1 MNIKTPCPDARRLEG
16 LLHDSLPPV
25 EQSAL
30 TEHVGDC
37 SACQRALDDL
47 AAGPE
52 PERLREAESAR
63 PDSGSAYWSAVAQL
77 EKGMTEELPSKGQ
90 EEVSPRP
97 RQPRVP
103 DVPLDFLSRS
113 DDPAHLGMLDH
124 FAIVGVI
131 GRGGMGLVL
140 RGLDTCLQRDVAL
153 KVLDPSLV
161 EDETAHKRFCREAR
175 AAASI
180 THENVVAVHHVAEE
194 ETSEVPYL
202 VMQMIEGESLEER
215 LARTGAPDV
224 KEIVRIG
231 REIAEGLAAA
241 HAKGLIHRDVKPANV
256 LLEQGT
262 GRVKLT
268 DFGLARAAEDVRL
281 TLSGMVT
288 GTPLYMAPEQA
299 RGEEVDHRGDL
310 FSLGVLLYE
319 LCTGRTPFEAKT
331 PLAVMKKLTD
341 ERHAPV
347 RELRPDAP
355 AWLVDV
361 IDRLLAKSPADRFQ
375 SAREVAD
382 LLDQYWSA
390 MKTSSEVIPICPHKR
405 RKRIQLALLLSAA
418 VVVGA
423 LVTASALWLWPGRA
437 GDTAAQ
443 ENTSPALAVLRG
455 NSGTVWGVAFSP
467 DDRTLAM
474 GIEDGTVKLWD
485 LEAKNVRA
493 TLTGHRASVWSL
505 AFSRDGT
512 VLITSSDDNT
522 ARVWDLA
529 SSSTVKTLTTSA
541 AGRVAVFG
549 RDDGSV
555 YTGDRGGNV
564 RVWSLATGNELRS
577 WRHSGAI
584 YTLALSPDGKTV
596 ATAGSDRVIRLWDA
610 ATGQERLS
618 LNGHAGQ
625 VYSLAYRPD
634 GKVLASAGWDHVIRL
649 WDAGNGDLLRSL
661 EGHSLDVWAVAFAP
675 DGKTLASVG
684 QDGTVRVWDA
694 ETGGQMSVLRGH
706 DGAVHSVVF
715 SRDGSR
721 IASGGRDGTVH
732 VWEAVHTGR

>member
-1 MNIKTPCPDARRLEG
+1 MSANTPCPDSRRLEG
-16 LLHDSLPPV
+16 LLHDSLPLV

-30 TEHVGDC
+30 TEHVGAC
-37 SACQRALDDL
+37 SACQQALDGL
-47 AAGPE
+47 AGGPE
-52 PERLREAESAR
+52 PERLRDAQIVW
-63 PDSGSAYWSAVAQL
+63 PDSGSAYWAAMEGL
-77 EKGMTEELPSKGQ
+77 EKEITEELPARGQ
-90 EEVSPRP
+90 EEGSPRP
-97 RQPRVP
+97 RQPRIL
-103 DVPLDFLSRS
+103 DVPLDFLSAS

-124 FAIVGVI
+124 FAILGVI

-140 RGLDTCLQRDVAL
+140 RGLDTCLQREVAV
-153 KVLDPSLV
+153 KVLDPALA
-161 EDETAHKRFCREAR
+161 EDETAQHRFCREAR

-215 LARTGAPDV
+215 LAQTGTPDV

-281 TLSGMVT
+281 TRSGMVT

-299 RGEEVDHRGDL
+299 RGEEVDHRSDL

-331 PLAVMKKLTD
+331 PLAVMQKLTD
-341 ERHAPV
+341 ERHSPI
-347 RELRPDAP
+347 RELRPDMP

-390 MKTSSEVIPICPHKR
+390 MKTSSEVIPACPHKR
-405 RKRIQLALLLSAA
+405 RRRIQLALLLLAA
-418 VVVGA
+418 VVAGA
-423 LVTASALWLWPGRA
+423 LVTALAVRFWPSRA

-443 ENTSPALAVLRG
+443 ENSPPALAVLRG
-455 NSGTVWGVAFSP
+455 NSGTVWGVSFSP

-474 GIEDGTVKLWD
+474 GIEDGTIKLWD

-493 TLTGHRASVWSL
+493 TLTGHRASVWSA
-505 AFSRDGT
+505 AFNRDGKL
-512 VLITSSDDNT
+512 LITSSDDNT

-529 SSSTVKTLTTSA
+529 RSSTVKTLTTSA
-541 AGRVAVFG
+541 AVRVALLG
-549 RDDGSV
+549 PDDDSV

-596 ATAGSDRVIRLWDA
+596 ATAGSDRVIRLHDTT
-610 ATGQERLS
+610 TGQERLS

-625 VYSLAYRPD
+625 VYGLAYRPD

-649 WDAGNGDLLRSL
+649 WNAGTGDLLRSL
-661 EGHSLDVWAVAFAP
+661 EGHSNDVWAVAFAP

-694 ETGGQMSVLRGH
+694 ETGAQLSLLRGH

-732 VWEAVHTGR
+732 VWEAVRTGG